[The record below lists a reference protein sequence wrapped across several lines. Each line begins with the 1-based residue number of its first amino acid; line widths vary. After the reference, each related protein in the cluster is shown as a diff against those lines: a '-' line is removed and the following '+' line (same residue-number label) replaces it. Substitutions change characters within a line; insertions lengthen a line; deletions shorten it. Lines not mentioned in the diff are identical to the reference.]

1 MQKLQIVHVVD
12 DNDDIRKMLT
22 LVLGGRGYAVQTYP
36 SGAAFLETP
45 PSQAPQ
51 VMLLD
56 MRMPG
61 MTGLELHAR
70 MKAAGYNMPV
80 IYMSGESQP
89 HETLAAQQSGAVHFL
104 WKPFS
109 TREMLSVI
117 EEALN
122 PS

>member
-1 MQKLQIVHVVD
+1 
-12 DNDDIRKMLT
+12 MLT
-22 LVLGGRGYAVQTYP
+22 LVLGGRGYEVKTYA
-36 SGAAFLETP
+36 SGAAFLQSP
-45 PSQAPQ
+45 PSQACQ

-61 MTGLELHAR
+61 MNGLELYAR
-70 MKAAGYNMPV
+70 MKAAGYEMPV

-117 EEALN
+117 EGALAN
-122 PS
+122 T